1 MMNKTKICILGLIAS
16 VFGFQ
21 SCLESDGPDNTTDA
35 LVTVKLTDD
44 GKSFFQLDEQ
54 TTLFPQNVTTKLYDG
69 KEVRALINF
78 EELEKQTPG
87 FTKTVMVNA
96 IDSIRTKEM
105 KLGTADKPLD
115 AYGNDPIDI
124 VNDWVTIAED
134 GYLTLRLRAAWGIP
148 AKKHVF
154 DLVGGVDNEDPFV
167 VELRHDATGGSSTG
181 QDDNTLMDSR
191 RANYPQNTIAD
202 VLIAFR
208 LSHLPAESADDQK
221 LTVRWKSSNGAKEV
235 KFNLH
240 GNIKQPE
247 K

>member
-1 MMNKTKICILGLIAS
+1 
-16 VFGFQ
+16 
-21 SCLESDGPDNTTDA
+21 
-35 LVTVKLTDD
+35 
-44 GKSFFQLDEQ
+44 
-54 TTLFPQNVTTKLYDG
+54 
-69 KEVRALINF
+69 
-78 EELEKQTPG
+78 
-87 FTKTVMVNA
+87 MVNA

-105 KLGTADKPLD
+105 KLVTADKPLD

-191 RANYPQNTIAD
+191 RQTTLRTPSPTRS
-202 VLIAFR
+202 L
-208 LSHLPAESADDQK
+208 LSVSHICLPNPRTTK
-221 LTVRWKSSNGAKEV
+221 N
-235 KFNLH
+235 
-240 GNIKQPE
+240 
-247 K
+247 

>member
-1 MMNKTKICILGLIAS
+1 
-16 VFGFQ
+16 
-21 SCLESDGPDNTTDA
+21 
-35 LVTVKLTDD
+35 
-44 GKSFFQLDEQ
+44 
-54 TTLFPQNVTTKLYDG
+54 
-69 KEVRALINF
+69 
-78 EELEKQTPG
+78 
-87 FTKTVMVNA
+87 MVNA

-105 KLGTADKPLD
+105 KLVTADKPLD